1 MKYFYYENK
10 YTAIHISTSEKN
22 EYKILIGTFQILSW
36 LAVKLLIILERRN
49 KDKLRYKFLQTT
61 RILDPV

>member
-10 YTAIHISTSEKN
+10 YTAISASEKN

-36 LAVKLLIILERRN
+36 LAVNTFDYSGK
-49 KDKLRYKFLQTT
+49 KKQG
-61 RILDPV
+61 

>member
-10 YTAIHISTSEKN
+10 YTAIHISASEKN

-36 LAVKLLIILERRN
+36 LAVNTFDYSGK
-49 KDKLRYKFLQTT
+49 KKQG
-61 RILDPV
+61 